1 MALGLSREHL
11 DLAEAVRGWASRHSP
26 AEVVRAAAD
35 RSSDV
40 YGSTLRPRL
49 AEQGLLGL
57 HVPESHGGQGYG
69 MTELAVA
76 LEELGRALVPGGF
89 LPTVLAS
96 AVLLA
101 GDGPQKLI
109 TSLTDGSAAGAVS
122 LAAGLVGR
130 AGPHDGLILDGTSS
144 PVLGASLADLVI
156 LPAQTDH
163 GEVWVAV
170 DAADLEIT
178 ALDSLDLTRPSA
190 QVHADHVFVAADRIV
205 AGLGAATAATLA
217 ATLFG
222 AEACGIA
229 DWAVHTAAE
238 YAKIRHQFGRPIGQ
252 FQAVKHRC
260 AWMLTVAEQAAATV
274 WDAARAH
281 QGGADGAPGR
291 EAEFAASVAAVMA
304 IDAAVSCAHEC
315 IQVLGGIG
323 YTWEHDAHLYY
334 RRALSLRA
342 LLGPSGEWAYRV
354 AGLAL
359 DGVSRPPQVDL
370 PAAAEQLRAQV
381 RDELAA
387 IAALEPAARTERLA
401 GRRLGDPPPSPAVGP
416 GC

>member
-35 RSSDV
+35 RPGRRSGEPGSEGGRADSGADSGPDGPGAPSEV
-40 YGSTLRPRL
+40 YSSTLRPRL

-101 GDGPQKLI
+101 GDEPPKLI
-109 TSLTDGSAAGAVS
+109 T
-122 LAAGLVGR
+122 
-130 AGPHDGLILDGTSS
+130 DGTSS

-170 DAADLEIT
+170 DATDLEVT
-178 ALDSLDLTRPSA
+178 ALDILDLTRPSA
-190 QVHADHVFVAADRIV
+190 QVHADHVLVAADRILE
-205 AGLGAATAATLA
+205 GLGAATATTLA
-217 ATLFG
+217 ATLLG

-260 AWMLTVAEQAAATV
+260 AWMLTMAEQAAATV
-274 WDAARAH
+274 WDAARAD
-281 QGGADGAPGR
+281 QGGTDGDPGR
-291 EAEFAASVAAVMA
+291 EAEFTAAVAAVVA

-342 LLGPSGEWAYRV
+342 LLGSSGEWAYRV

-359 DGVSRPPQVDL
+359 GGVSRPLQVDL
-370 PAAAEQLRAQV
+370 PTAAEQLRAQ
-381 RDELAA
+381 
-387 IAALEPAARTERLA
+387 
-401 GRRLGDPPPSPAVGP
+401 
-416 GC
+416 

>member
-35 RSSDV
+35 RPGRRSGEPGSEGGRADSGADSGPDGPGAPSDV
-40 YGSTLRPRL
+40 YSSTLRPRL

-101 GDGPQKLI
+101 GNGPQKLI
-109 TSLTDGSAAGAVS
+109 TGLTDGSAAGAVS
-122 LAAGLVGR
+122 LAAGLAGR
-130 AGPHDGLILDGTSS
+130 AGPHGGLILDGTSS

-170 DAADLEIT
+170 DATDLEVT

-190 QVHADHVFVAADRIV
+190 QVHADHVLVAADRIL
-205 AGLGAATAATLA
+205 AGLGAATATTLA
-217 ATLFG
+217 ATLLG

-260 AWMLTVAEQAAATV
+260 AWMLTSAELAAAAA
-274 WDAARAH
+274 WDAARTE
-281 QGGADGAPGR
+281 P
-291 EAEFAASVAAVMA
+291 
-304 IDAAVSCAHEC
+304 DAART
-315 IQVLGGIG
+315 GP
-323 YTWEHDAHLYY
+323 DAA
-334 RRALSLRA
+334 RT
-342 LLGPSGEWAYRV
+342 GP
-354 AGLAL
+354 
-359 DGVSRPPQVDL
+359 D
-370 PAAAEQLRAQV
+370 
-381 RDELAA
+381 
-387 IAALEPAARTERLA
+387 AARTEHDAAPGQSGSAADQAPA
-401 GRRLGDPPPSPAVGP
+401 G
-416 GC
+416 

>member
-35 RSSDV
+35 RPGRRSGEPGSEGGRADSGADSGPDGPGAPSDV
-40 YGSTLRPRL
+40 YSSTLRPRL

-109 TSLTDGSAAGAVS
+109 TGLTDGSAAGAVS
-122 LAAGLVGR
+122 LAAGLAGR
-130 AGPHDGLILDGTSS
+130 AGPHGGLILDGTSS

-170 DAADLEIT
+170 DATDLEVT

-190 QVHADHVFVAADRIV
+190 QVHADHVLVAADRIL
-205 AGLGAATAATLA
+205 AGLGAATATTLA
-217 ATLFG
+217 ATLLG

-260 AWMLTVAEQAAATV
+260 AWMLTMAEQAVTRAGKPNLPPRWQRWWLSTRPS
-274 WDAARAH
+274 AARTNAF
-281 QGGADGAPGR
+281 R
-291 EAEFAASVAAVMA
+291 CSAASVTRGNTMPT
-304 IDAAVSCAHEC
+304 S
-315 IQVLGGIG
+315 
-323 YTWEHDAHLYY
+323 T
-334 RRALSLRA
+334 
-342 LLGPSGEWAYRV
+342 
-354 AGLAL
+354 
-359 DGVSRPPQVDL
+359 
-370 PAAAEQLRAQV
+370 
-381 RDELAA
+381 
-387 IAALEPAARTERLA
+387 TA
-401 GRRLGDPPPSPAVGP
+401 GRCRYGRCSARPASGRTGWRAWP
-416 GC
+416 WAASAGHSK